1 MAPEEWDAPVSGGV
15 EEPVVAGYGAG
26 YVASPMPAAFELR
39 PLSLGEILDRTF
51 TVYRARFWL
60 FVGIGALEAAFAS
73 LMNGVQVAQQSKMFG
88 SMARAHPPGIAE
100 GTAGAVPNPFAGMQ
114 GILGL
119 LLVLVVLYMVTF
131 VITQAVTVYAMSE
144 VYLGRPVTVV
154 ESVKAT
160 IGKWYRYIGIAI
172 WQLCSMIWVPM
183 ALVIPGALLMVP
195 GVTGLAVLGGLLVFL
210 GILGGF
216 PVGYILFLRNAL
228 AVQATVVEGL
238 PVRASMRRS
247 KVLSSG
253 AKGRIFVVML
263 LAGALTYLA
272 GLLSAPLM
280 MVSLYK
286 SIQGAESKLIEAAS
300 LIVHFVGTA
309 LVTPVAMIGI
319 SLVYFDQR
327 VRKEALDLVMM
338 MGDEVVAPVV
348 VAEAP
353 VGLAESV
360 APVAVVVAEPGVE
373 APDSV
378 DAEHSAVVGEE
389 SGPGGD
395 EPLV

>member
-1 MAPEEWDAPVSGGV
+1 MAPEEWVTPPSGGV
-15 EEPVVAGYGAG
+15 EAPVAAGYAPP
-26 YVASPMPAAFELR
+26 AMPAAYELR

-73 LMNGVQVAQQSKMFG
+73 LMNGVQLAQQSKVFG
-88 SMARAHPPGIAE
+88 SIARGEAPATGGIGARAGAMPFGGTPG
-100 GTAGAVPNPFAGMQ
+100 M
-114 GILGL
+114 ILL
-119 LLVLVVLYMVTF
+119 IFVLAMLYLVTYVM
-131 VITQAVTVYAMSE
+131 TQAVTVFAMSE

-160 IGKWYRYIGIAI
+160 IGKWYRYLGIAI
-172 WQLCSMIWVPM
+172 WQGFSMMWVPM
-183 ALVIPGALLMVP
+183 VLTIPGFILMAL
-195 GVTGLAVLGGLLVFL
+195 GVTGLSVLGGFLVFL

-216 PVGYILFLRNAL
+216 PVGFILYLRNSL

-253 AKGRIFVVML
+253 AKGRIFVVLL
-263 LAGALTYLA
+263 LAGALTYIA

-280 MVSLYK
+280 VVAMYK
-286 SIQGAESKLIEAAS
+286 SIKGAESMLIEAAS
-300 LIVHFVGTA
+300 LIVHFVATA
-309 LVTPVAMIGI
+309 LVVPVAMIGI

-338 MGDEVVAPVV
+338 MGNEVPDFSPEPVLP
-348 VAEAP
+348 AEQ
-353 VGLAESV
+353 
-360 APVAVVVAEPGVE
+360 VAVVEMVAKPVFAEPLVVE
-373 APDSV
+373 EPRSV
-378 DAEHSAVVGEE
+378 VEERGEDA
-389 SGPGGD
+389 GPGGD
-395 EPLV
+395 APLV